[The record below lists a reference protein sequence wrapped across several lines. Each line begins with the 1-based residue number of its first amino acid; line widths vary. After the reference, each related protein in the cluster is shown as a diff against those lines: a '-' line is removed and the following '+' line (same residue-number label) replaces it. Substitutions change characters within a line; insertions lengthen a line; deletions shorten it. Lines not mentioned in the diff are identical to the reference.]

1 MLNITV
7 INGPNLNLLGQ
18 REPHIYGST
27 SLKDIESQMLARI
40 KNSDVSLEFIQSNK
54 EYELVEKIQSL
65 INKENQYLIINPAA
79 FTHTSVAMRDALLAT
94 KTAFIEVHLSNI
106 HAREEFRKKSWFSDI
121 AVGTI
126 SGLGSNGYLL
136 ALEHII
142 NNKIK

>member
-7 INGPNLNLLGQ
+7 INGPNLNLLGL

-27 SLKDIESQMLARI
+27 SLSDIETMMRSII
-40 KNSDVSLEFIQSNK
+40 KDDTVSIDFLQSNK
-54 EYELVEKIQSL
+54 EHELVEKIQSL
-65 INKENQYLIINPAA
+65 INQKNQYMIINPAA

-94 KTAFIEVHLSNI
+94 KTPFIEVHLSNI

-126 SGLGSNGYLL
+126 TGLGAHGYLL
-136 ALEHII
+136 ALDYIL
-142 NNKIK
+142 NNHK